1 MRKKSKSVIS
11 LSIDNELSK
20 LIDENISNRS
30 KYIEWLIYKDFKEN
44 SIIFTL
50 AKIPQE

>member
-11 LSIDNELSK
+11 ISLDSELSK
-20 LIDENISNRS
+20 LISENVTNKS

-44 SIIFTL
+44 NIEGINKII
-50 AKIPQE
+50 I

>member
-11 LSIDNELSK
+11 LSLDSELSK
-20 LIDENISNRS
+20 LISENITNKS

-44 SIIFTL
+44 NVEGINKII
-50 AKIPQE
+50 I